1 MKRFLV
7 FGISILAVA
16 LTPACDSSSGG
27 GGGGGGGGLD
37 TGLDEGAALSD
48 LTPEEQVSACEAAND
63 FYGSMSMSDDEKKH
77 FACMLGGAEMAG
89 EMFDMMDE
97 EDAGEAGDPVAMCQA
112 VYDECM
118 ASEGDDM
125 GMGMGTGM
133 DEPDTCVAKDLSACT
148 DVTVGQVEACAD
160 ANMDTMMAEMA
171 VINAMTCEDA
181 MAEPMDMEESSDTGE
196 HEAPAACVTLEED
209 CPSFADDD
217 GGGGGF
223 DTGLDE
229 ATALSDLTDA
239 EQVSACQA
247 AEAYWSSMP
256 MDDYQHMMCLMMGG
270 MMAGMTGGGETE
282 CQAAY
287 DECMADEM
295 ETEDTSPEESDC
307 TADDLSA
314 CTTVTV
320 GDLEAYVVAS
330 MAQAMEE
337 MAAGS
342 AMTCADV
349 MSGRDGGMVETP
361 PSAAVTVIEEGCPAL
376 GNDDGDYDYDGTP
389 PPGDS
394 NDMDDDGDGGTDD
407 GEGSDDG
414 AEPEPVPAG

>member
-27 GGGGGGGGLD
+27 GGGGGGGG
-37 TGLDEGAALSD
+37 
-48 LTPEEQVSACEAAND
+48 
-63 FYGSMSMSDDEKKH
+63 
-77 FACMLGGAEMAG
+77 
-89 EMFDMMDE
+89 
-97 EDAGEAGDPVAMCQA
+97 
-112 VYDECM
+112 
-118 ASEGDDM
+118 
-125 GMGMGTGM
+125 
-133 DEPDTCVAKDLSACT
+133 
-148 DVTVGQVEACAD
+148 
-160 ANMDTMMAEMA
+160 
-171 VINAMTCEDA
+171 
-181 MAEPMDMEESSDTGE
+181 
-196 HEAPAACVTLEED
+196 
-209 CPSFADDD
+209 
-217 GGGGGF
+217 GF

-239 EQVSACQA
+239 EQVSVCQA

-256 MDDYQHMMCLMMGG
+256 MDDSQHMICLMMGG
-270 MMAGMTGGGETE
+270 MMAGMTRGGETE

-287 DECMADEM
+287 DECMAGEM

-342 AMTCADV
+342 TMTCADV
-349 MSGRDGGMVETP
+349 MSGRDGGVGEAP

-376 GNDDGDYDYDGTP
+376 GNDDMDMGGDDDDSP
-389 PPGDS
+389 PAPGDRD
-394 NDMDDDGDGGTDD
+394 DMDDDDDGGTDD
-407 GEGSDDG
+407 GEGSDDE